1 MKVSIICTNYNK
13 EAWIEEAIQS
23 FLNQKC
29 NFDYEIILVDDASSD
44 HSPQIIEHY
53 AKQFPE
59 KIKAVFHQE
68 NLGITKTWIEACK
81 LAQGDYIARCDGD
94 DYWTDEYKLQKQVE
108 ILDKSEISSWS
119 CSDFDIIS
127 ESGELRH
134 KEAIQNGIIRK
145 MSSFEEMLAFKGM
158 TMSSTWLV
166 DKELMLEV
174 NSSIPIDAVDDTFC
188 LQLELF
194 IKTELTFLPEATT
207 VYRLHDGSDS
217 HPVSVGKLATRFEK
231 LQQLQED
238 YLEKYYSSINFKELS
253 KYLFSE
259 STDHE
264 KIIALRQRELA
275 TQLTN
280 AKSILEALLEERAN
294 LKTAEENLKTAEENL
309 KTAEENLKNIIAEK
323 EYWVDEYNKVVHSKR
338 WIITTKIINLFRRN

>member
-94 DYWTDEYKLQKQVE
+94 DYWIDEYKLQKQVD
-108 ILDKSEISSWS
+108 ILDKSETSSWS

-134 KEAIQNGIIRK
+134 KEAIKNGIIRK
-145 MSSFEEMLAFKGM
+145 MSSFEEMLAFRGM

-166 DKELMLEV
+166 DRKLMLKV
-174 NSSIPIDAVDDTFC
+174 NEAITPDAVDDTFC

-194 IKTELTFLPEATT
+194 MKTELTFLPEATT
-207 VYRLHDGSDS
+207 VYRLHEGSDS
-217 HPVSVGKLATRFEK
+217 HPASVEKMSKRFEK
-231 LQQLQED
+231 LQETQEE
-238 YLEKYYSSINFKELS
+238 YLDKYYSRIDFNALTR
-253 KYLFSE
+253 YLFLE
-259 STDHE
+259 NTEHE
-264 KIIALRQRELA
+264 KILALRQRELT

-280 AKSILEALLEERAN
+280 AKSILEELLEERAN
-294 LKTAEENLKTAEENL
+294 LKITEENLKST
-309 KTAEENLKNIIAEK
+309 IAEK
-323 EYWVDEYNKVVHSKR
+323 EYWVDEYNKVIHSKR
-338 WIITTKIINLFRRN
+338 WIITTKIINLFRRNR

>member
-68 NLGITKTWIEACK
+68 NLGITKTWIEVCK

-108 ILDKSEISSWS
+108 ILDKSETSSWS

-134 KEAIQNGIIRK
+134 KEAIKNGIIRK
-145 MSSFEEMLAFKGM
+145 MSSFEEMLAFRGM

-166 DKELMLEV
+166 DRKLMLEV
-174 NSSIPIDAVDDTFC
+174 NEAISPDAVDDTFC

-194 IKTELTFLPEATT
+194 TKTELTFLPEATT
-207 VYRLHDGSDS
+207 VYRLHEGSDS
-217 HPVSVGKLATRFEK
+217 HPASVEKMSKRFEK
-231 LQQLQED
+231 LQETQEE
-238 YLEKYYSSINFKELS
+238 YLDKYYTRIDFNALTR
-253 KYLFSE
+253 YLFLE
-259 STDHE
+259 NTEHE
-264 KIIALRQRELA
+264 KILALRKQELA
-275 TQLTN
+275 TQLNN
-280 AKSILEALLEERAN
+280 AQAILNELLDERN
-294 LKTAEENLKTAEENL
+294 KLRLTEENLKVQ
-309 KTAEENLKNIIAEK
+309 IAERNH
-323 EYWVDEYNKVVHSKR
+323 WLNEYNKVVHSKR
-338 WIITTKIINLFRRN
+338 WVIPTKIINLFRRNR

>member
-68 NLGITKTWIEACK
+68 NLGITKTWIEVCK
-81 LAQGDYIARCDGD
+81 LAQGNYIARCDGD

-108 ILDKSEISSWS
+108 ILDKSETSSWS

-134 KEAIQNGIIRK
+134 KEAIKNGIIRK
-145 MSSFEEMLAFKGM
+145 MSSFEEMLAFRGM

-166 DKELMLEV
+166 DRKLMLEV
-174 NSSIPIDAVDDTFC
+174 NEAISPDAVDDTFC

-194 IKTELTFLPEATT
+194 TKTELTFLPEATT
-207 VYRLHDGSDS
+207 VYRLHEGSDS
-217 HPVSVGKLATRFEK
+217 HPASVEKMSKRFEK
-231 LQQLQED
+231 LQETQEE
-238 YLEKYYSSINFKELS
+238 YLDKYYSRIDFNALTR
-253 KYLFSE
+253 YLFLE
-259 STDHE
+259 NTEHE
-264 KIIALRQRELA
+264 KILALRKQELA
-275 TQLTN
+275 TQLNN
-280 AKSILEALLEERAN
+280 AQAILNELLDERN
-294 LKTAEENLKTAEENL
+294 KLRLTEENLKVQ
-309 KTAEENLKNIIAEK
+309 IAERNH
-323 EYWVDEYNKVVHSKR
+323 WLNEYNKVVHSKR
-338 WIITTKIINLFRRN
+338 WVIPTKIINLFRRNR

>member
-68 NLGITKTWIEACK
+68 NLGITKTWIEVCK

-94 DYWTDEYKLQKQVE
+94 DYWIDEYKLQKQVE
-108 ILDKSEISSWS
+108 ILDKSESSSWS

-134 KEAIQNGIIRK
+134 KEAIKNGIIRK
-145 MSSFEEMLAFKGM
+145 MSSFEEMLAFRGM

-166 DKELMLEV
+166 DRKLMLEV
-174 NSSIPIDAVDDTFC
+174 NEAISPDAVDDTFC

-194 IKTELTFLPEATT
+194 TKTELTFLPEATT
-207 VYRLHDGSDS
+207 VYRLHEGSDS
-217 HPVSVGKLATRFEK
+217 HPASVEKMSKRFEK
-231 LQQLQED
+231 LQETQEE
-238 YLEKYYSSINFKELS
+238 YLDKYYSRIDFNALTR
-253 KYLFSE
+253 YLFLE
-259 STDHE
+259 NTEHE
-264 KIIALRQRELA
+264 KILALRKQELA
-275 TQLTN
+275 TQLNN
-280 AKSILEALLEERAN
+280 AQAILNELLDERN
-294 LKTAEENLKTAEENL
+294 KLRLTEENLKAQ
-309 KTAEENLKNIIAEK
+309 IAERNH
-323 EYWVDEYNKVVHSKR
+323 WLNEYNKVVHSKR
-338 WIITTKIINLFRRN
+338 WVIPTKIINLFRRNR

>member
-68 NLGITKTWIEACK
+68 NLGITKTWIEVCK

-108 ILDKSEISSWS
+108 ILDKSETSSWS

-127 ESGELRH
+127 ESGELHH
-134 KEAIQNGIIRK
+134 KEAIKNGIIRK
-145 MSSFEEMLAFKGM
+145 MSSFEEMLAFRGM

-166 DKELMLEV
+166 DRKLMLEV
-174 NSSIPIDAVDDTFC
+174 NEAISPDAVDDTFC

-194 IKTELTFLPEATT
+194 TKTELTFLPEATT
-207 VYRLHDGSDS
+207 VYRLHEGSDS
-217 HPVSVGKLATRFEK
+217 HPASVEKMSKRFEK
-231 LQQLQED
+231 LQETQEE
-238 YLEKYYSSINFKELS
+238 YLDKYYSRIDFNALTR
-253 KYLFSE
+253 YLFLE
-259 STDHE
+259 NTEHE
-264 KIIALRQRELA
+264 KILALRKQELA
-275 TQLTN
+275 TQLNN
-280 AKSILEALLEERAN
+280 AQAILNELLDERN
-294 LKTAEENLKTAEENL
+294 KLRLTEENLKVQ
-309 KTAEENLKNIIAEK
+309 IAERNH
-323 EYWVDEYNKVVHSKR
+323 WLNEYNKVVHSKR
-338 WIITTKIINLFRRN
+338 WVIPTKIINLFRRNR

>member
-68 NLGITKTWIEACK
+68 NLGITKTWIEVCK

-108 ILDKSEISSWS
+108 ILDKSETSSWS

-134 KEAIQNGIIRK
+134 KEAIKNGIIRK
-145 MSSFEEMLAFKGM
+145 MSSFEEMLAFRGM

-166 DKELMLEV
+166 DRKLMLEV
-174 NSSIPIDAVDDTFC
+174 NEAISPDAVDDTFC

-194 IKTELTFLPEATT
+194 TKTELTFLPEATT
-207 VYRLHDGSDS
+207 VYRLHEGSDS
-217 HPVSVGKLATRFEK
+217 HPASVEKMSKRFEK
-231 LQQLQED
+231 LQETQEE
-238 YLEKYYSSINFKELS
+238 YLDKYYSRIDFNALTR
-253 KYLFSE
+253 YLFLE
-259 STDHE
+259 NTEHE
-264 KIIALRQRELA
+264 KILALRKQELA
-275 TQLTN
+275 TQLNN
-280 AKSILEALLEERAN
+280 AQAILNELLDERN
-294 LKTAEENLKTAEENL
+294 KLRLTEENLKVQ
-309 KTAEENLKNIIAEK
+309 IAERNH
-323 EYWVDEYNKVVHSKR
+323 WLNEYNKVVHSKR
-338 WIITTKIINLFRRN
+338 WVIPTKIINLFRRNR

>member
-53 AKQFPE
+53 AKKFPE

-68 NLGITKTWIEACK
+68 NLGITKTWIEVCK

-94 DYWTDEYKLQKQVE
+94 DYWIDEYKLQKQVE
-108 ILDKSEISSWS
+108 ILDKSESSSWS

-145 MSSFEEMLAFKGM
+145 MSSFEEMLAFRGM

-166 DKELMLEV
+166 DRKLMLEV
-174 NSSIPIDAVDDTFC
+174 NEAISPDAVDDTFC

-194 IKTELTFLPEATT
+194 TRTELTFLPEATT
-207 VYRLHDGSDS
+207 VYRLHEGSDS
-217 HPVSVGKLATRFEK
+217 HPASVEKMSKRFEK
-231 LQQLQED
+231 LQETQEE
-238 YLEKYYSSINFKELS
+238 YLDKYYSRIDFNALTR
-253 KYLFSE
+253 YLFLE
-259 STDHE
+259 NTEHE
-264 KIIALRQRELA
+264 KILALRKQELA
-275 TQLTN
+275 TQLNN
-280 AKSILEALLEERAN
+280 AQAILNELLDERN
-294 LKTAEENLKTAEENL
+294 KLRLTEENLKVQ
-309 KTAEENLKNIIAEK
+309 IAERNH
-323 EYWVDEYNKVVHSKR
+323 WLNEYNKVVHSKR
-338 WIITTKIINLFRRN
+338 WVIPTKIINLFRRNR

>member
-44 HSPQIIEHY
+44 YSPQIIEHY

-68 NLGITKTWIEACK
+68 NLGITKTWIEVCK

-108 ILDKSEISSWS
+108 ILDKSESSSWS

-134 KEAIQNGIIRK
+134 KEAIKNGIIRK
-145 MSSFEEMLAFKGM
+145 MSSFEEMLAFRGM

-166 DKELMLEV
+166 DRKLMLEV
-174 NSSIPIDAVDDTFC
+174 NEAISPDAVDDTFC

-194 IKTELTFLPEATT
+194 TKTELTFLPEATT
-207 VYRLHDGSDS
+207 VYRLHEGSDS
-217 HPVSVGKLATRFEK
+217 HPASVEKMSKRFEK
-231 LQQLQED
+231 LQETQEE
-238 YLEKYYSSINFKELS
+238 YLDKYYSRIDFNALTR
-253 KYLFSE
+253 YLFLE
-259 STDHE
+259 NTEHE
-264 KIIALRQRELA
+264 KILALRQRELT

-280 AKSILEALLEERAN
+280 AKSILEELLEERAN
-294 LKTAEENLKTAEENL
+294 LKIAEENLKST
-309 KTAEENLKNIIAEK
+309 IAEK
-323 EYWVDEYNKVVHSKR
+323 EYWVDEYNKVIHSKR
-338 WIITTKIINLFRRN
+338 WIITTKIINLFRRNR